1 MRIILENY
9 LPSKKFFLVNLILF
23 ILMMGNVKASYAQDW
38 AQWVQD
44 LRQEAMGQGIKPGI
58 FDTAFAGV
66 TPNQTVLHLDKH
78 QPEKR
83 LTFLQYRTT
92 RIDPLRIKLGRIEY
106 KRYQALMGNI
116 GHDYGVDPCFITA
129 FWGIETSYGH
139 YLGHFPVVR
148 ALATL
153 AYDNRRSDYFR
164 KELLI
169 ALHILNEGHVS
180 LDKFKGEWAGA
191 SGQPQFMPSS
201 WQRYAV
207 DYEGDGRRNIW
218 TSYPDAF
225 ASIANYLHLNGWLP
239 RQPWAVQVSLPTN
252 FNDDW
257 LGLRIAKPVSEWLRL
272 GVTIVNS
279 QRLPPDQDLL
289 ASIVRPEGGPDF
301 MVFNNF
307 KVLLKYNNS
316 IFYAAS
322 VGYLADKI
330 CSR

>member
-1 MRIILENY
+1 MRINFSNY
-9 LPSKKFFLVNLILF
+9 LPRKKLFFVSLVLF
-23 ILMMGNVKASYAQDW
+23 FLMMGSVKLSYAQDW
-38 AQWVQD
+38 IQWVQA
-44 LRQEAMGQGIKPGI
+44 LRQEAIIQGIRPAI
-58 FDTAFAGV
+58 FDAAFAGV

-78 QPEKR
+78 QPERR
-83 LTFLQYRTT
+83 LTFLQYRNT
-92 RIDPLRIKLGRIEY
+92 RIDPLRVKLGRIEY
-106 KRYQALMGNI
+106 KRYQSLMGNI
-116 GHDYGVDPCFITA
+116 GRDYSVDPCFITA

-207 DYEGDGRRNIW
+207 DYEGNGRKNIW

-225 ASIANYLHLNGWLP
+225 ASIANYLHLNGWQP
-239 RQPWAVQVSLPTN
+239 RQPWAVQVSLPAN
-252 FNDDW
+252 FSANW
-257 LGLRIAKPVSEWLRL
+257 LGLNITKPVSEWLRL
-272 GVTIVNS
+272 GVTAVNS
-279 QRLPPDQDLL
+279 QNLSDDKDLS
-289 ASIVRPEGGPDF
+289 ASIVKPDGGPDF

-330 CSR
+330 CGR